1 MTREEVFQRIANR
14 LKKNASSCDCIQCK
28 RMCHTPCLGT
38 PHDILALINAGY
50 IDKLQL
56 TLWAAGITLGFTSKI
71 IPMVQ
76 ARVEDG
82 WCVFYHDGMC
92 ELHDSGL
99 KPTEGVLASHEVS
112 FRELTPKYNL
122 TYNVAREWNDEHLD
136 IINEIAKKLNEH
148 LEEEE

>member
-1 MTREEVFQRIANR
+1 MTREEVFLRIANR
-14 LKKNASSCDCIQCK
+14 LKRKGSSCDCIQCK
-28 RMCHTPCLGT
+28 RMCHTPVPGT

-56 TLWAAGITLGFTSKI
+56 TLWAAGITLGFTDKI

-76 ARVEDG
+76 ARIEDG

-99 KPTEGVLASHEVS
+99 KPTEGVLASHEVL
-112 FRELTPKYNL
+112 FRELMPKYNL
-122 TYNVAREWNDEHLD
+122 TYNVAKEWNDEHSD
-136 IINEIAKKLNEH
+136 IINEIAKRLSEY
-148 LEEEE
+148 LEEEV